1 MPRPEKIGLDYFPKW
16 KPQIATERK
25 FGRADFRV
33 RYTALRNSSSAFIK
47 REDVRRYI
55 FSKYGHRCYLCG
67 STNNLQIDHI
77 VSVYA
82 AAKDSRLI
90 NVLNTEN
97 NLRPICATCNSSK
110 RP

>member
-1 MPRPEKIGLDYFPKW
+1 MVKPEEIELGYFPEW

-25 FGRADFRV
+25 FGRADFRT
-33 RYTALRNSSSAFIK
+33 RYAALRNSSSAFIK

-55 FSKYGHRCYLCG
+55 FSKYGYRCYLCG
-67 STNNLQIDHI
+67 NTKNLQIDHI

-82 AAKDSRLI
+82 AAKDSRLTD
-90 NVLNTEN
+90 VLNTES